1 LGWFE
6 GRKNL
11 MSDKI
16 ETNLIMMRTGDSGVV
31 VRMVGGRHMINRL
44 DALGIRQGKRITK
57 LSSMF
62 MKGPVTIKF
71 DGLQVAI
78 GYRMANKIVVK
89 LD

>member
-1 LGWFE
+1 
-6 GRKNL
+6 
-11 MSDKI
+11 MSDKT
-16 ETNLIMMRTGDSGVV
+16 ETTLVMLRTGDSGVV
-31 VRMVGGRHMINRL
+31 VHMTGGHNMINRL

-71 DGLQVAI
+71 DEVQVAI
-78 GYRMANKIVVK
+78 GYKMASEIVIK

>member
-1 LGWFE
+1 
-6 GRKNL
+6 

-16 ETNLIMMRTGDSGVV
+16 ETTLDIMRTGDSGTV
-31 VRMVGGRHMINRL
+31 VRMTGGSHMINRL
-44 DALGIRQGKRITK
+44 DALGIRQGKRIIK

-62 MKGPVTIKF
+62 MRGPVTIKF
-71 DGLQVAI
+71 DSVQVAI

>member
-1 LGWFE
+1 
-6 GRKNL
+6 
-11 MSDKI
+11 MSDKT
-16 ETNLIMMRTGDSGVV
+16 ETTLVMMSTGDSGVV
-31 VRMVGGRHMINRL
+31 DHMTGGNNMINRL

-71 DGLQVAI
+71 DEVQVAI
-78 GYRMANKIVVK
+78 GYRTANGIVIK

>member
-1 LGWFE
+1 
-6 GRKNL
+6 
-11 MSDKI
+11 MSDKT
-16 ETNLIMMRTGDSGVV
+16 ETTLNMMRTGDSGVV
-31 VRMVGGRHMINRL
+31 VHMTGGRHMINRL

-71 DGLQVAI
+71 DEVQVAI
-78 GYRMANKIVVK
+78 GYRMSNEIVVK